1 MKKLSLHFLQNFTN
15 DSACSKGTRV
25 TRPYILHNMCGSAQI
40 VPFSDYAKFGD
51 FTLIFKSA
59 SLHFKFLN
67 KGIPSHF
74 LTCILGN
81 NFFVKHVGRGVTL
94 RGNSLAQTLFWK
106 STLAEA
112 FKSCILQLCSLQT
125 KKNIYSTKQST
136 ELWCTTKF
144 WNCSRY
150 FYDQN
155 QHLCIQ
161 EKLLYATIFVF
172 ESSLRLT
179 KQRR

>member
-1 MKKLSLHFLQNFTN
+1 M
-15 DSACSKGTRV
+15 TR
-25 TRPYILHNMCGSAQI
+25 RALRAPEW
-40 VPFSDYAKFGD
+40 PD
-51 FTLIFKSA
+51 LIFCITCVAALKLFRFQTTQNLVILRWYLRAQAFIS
-59 SLHFKFLN
+59 N

-150 FYDQN
+150 FYDQK